1 MYCPI
6 IDAAGAIGGAAFPK
20 GQENLEISNFLIF
33 MMTIDTKKDKR
44 LADEWESSNSKGG
57 MTADEITFLASTGL
71 QTCKDFCASRKY
83 TGENR
88 CICIR
93 ERFPTSAHYDL
104 YLRARSKYLEL
115 LEIGILAKAASQE
128 ATGEKNET

>member
-1 MYCPI
+1 
-6 IDAAGAIGGAAFPK
+6 
-20 GQENLEISNFLIF
+20 
-33 MMTIDTKKDKR
+33 MTIDTTRDKQ

-83 TGENR
+83 TGEHR

-104 YLRARSKYLEL
+104 YLRARTKYLKL
-115 LEIGILAKAASQE
+115 LEIGFLAKAVSQE
-128 ATGEKNET
+128 AIGETNEE

>member
-6 IDAAGAIGGAAFPK
+6 IDAARAIAGAAFQK

-33 MMTIDTKKDKR
+33 MTIDTTRDKQ

-71 QTCKDFCASRKY
+71 ETCKDFCASRKY
-83 TGENR
+83 TGEHR

-104 YLRARSKYLEL
+104 YLRARTKYLKL
-115 LEIGILAKAASQE
+115 LEIGFLAKAVSQE
-128 ATGEKNET
+128 AIGETNEE

>member
-6 IDAAGAIGGAAFPK
+6 IDAAELCRSCVSK

-44 LADEWESSNSKGG
+44 LADEWELSNSKGG

-71 QTCKDFCASRKY
+71 ETCKDFCASRKY